1 MGGRWEACGR
11 VVPEG
16 EPQVLR
22 ARQGLLRGCAG
33 KWPRMMVE
41 LGACPDCGESF
52 EAEGGCR
59 DRE

>member
-1 MGGRWEACGR
+1 MRKGGARGGLRCCERGRAYCG
-11 VVPEG
+11 G
-16 EPQVLR
+16 Q
-22 ARQGLLRGCAG
+22 G

-59 DRE
+59 E